1 MRNRRAHQR
10 GVQRALSKQPR
21 LLSRGPE
28 PPELEFLSCISAA
41 RRAVSSGCAPGLFFA
56 SNCALTP
63 PLRLGGQ
70 GTARHSVLYIR
81 PQHAHVPIE
90 LDHRLAPAVGIG
102 CVDCC
107 LLASGAPSGHE
118 QQRGGGS
125 RAGGGIWPGEARPH
139 ASRGQGCLGCHN
151 QRVILPPPTV
161 CLRPSFALISL
172 PRACKCLSCCPA
184 RPTLASERACGAS
197 WLTADA
203 IKWRGSRCAI
213 KQQYEPLSHGDYVSE
228 QWQVPARALRK
239 GANVLVW
246 DYLRGSTTHYW
257 LQSIRLFSDAPPIFP
272 HPPTL
277 EPRTTERKVV

>member
-1 MRNRRAHQR
+1 MAYNAHYQNSHVFYLAGQSRLSLNFSLAFLPPVGLSLQVAPLACFLPPTVHSRRPSGWA
-10 GVQRALSKQPR
+10 GRAPLATPC
-21 LLSRGPE
+21 
-28 PPELEFLSCISAA
+28 FISAP
-41 RRAVSSGCAPGLFFA
+41 SMHTGP
-56 SNCALTP
+56 TP
-63 PLRLGGQ
+63 I
-70 GTARHSVLYIR
+70 A
-81 PQHAHVPIE
+81 